1 MPGDSRRPY
10 RDFGLGQAGKHR
22 SADSRPG
29 RPGLRTLW
37 LLGVA
42 LAAIALVASLR
53 AAGALTSGSPHSRS
67 SAGSA
72 SASAGRSRSAASSP
86 RSLAPE
92 PPAALAGFAP
102 YVDTSLDPP
111 FDLTGAALRTGVR
124 QFNLG
129 FVVAAG
135 GSGCVPG
142 WAGLTA
148 TLGANSVA
156 VRITALR
163 ALGGDAAV
171 SFGGKDGA
179 ELARTCT
186 SAAQLTAAYQRVI
199 SAYRLDEIDF
209 DVEGAALSDTAANSR
224 RDEALAALQARDRG
238 LRVSFT
244 LPVLPSGLTRDG
256 INLLTRAH
264 SAGVQISAVDVL
276 AMDFGDGNAPNPT
289 AMMGTYVIRAATAT
303 DAQVAG
309 LLGISKRVAWTKI
322 AVTPM
327 IGVNDQRDE
336 VFTLSDARKLA
347 AFAARKHLAWI
358 SMWSVGRDRDCVGG
372 ASYAGPACS
381 GITQPP
387 YAFMKTL
394 RTY

>member
-1 MPGDSRRPY
+1 MPDDSRRPY
-10 RDFGLGQAGKHR
+10 RDSGWGQAGKHR
-22 SADSRPG
+22 PADSRPG
-29 RPGLRTLW
+29 RPGVRTRW
-37 LLGVA
+37 LLGVT
-42 LAAIALVASLR
+42 LAAITLVASLR
-53 AAGALTSGSPHSRS
+53 ATGALTSGSPHSKS
-67 SAGSA
+67 SARA
-72 SASAGRSRSAASSP
+72 APASAGRPRSAAPSP

-92 PPAALAGFAP
+92 PPSALAGFAP
-102 YVDTSLDPP
+102 YVDTSLNPP
-111 FDLTGAALRTGVR
+111 FDLAGAALRTGVR

-142 WAGLTA
+142 WAGLAA
-148 TLGANSVA
+148 TLSADPVA
-156 VRITALR
+156 ARITALR

-179 ELARTCT
+179 ELAQTCT
-186 SAAQLTAAYQRVI
+186 RAAQLTAAYQRVI

-209 DVEGAALSDTAANSR
+209 DVEGSALSNMAANNR
-224 RDEALAALQARDRG
+224 RDTALAALQAKDRS

-264 SAGVQISAVDVL
+264 SAGVQISAVNVL
-276 AMDFGDGNAPNPT
+276 AMDFGDSNAPNPT
-289 AMMGTYVIRAATAT
+289 AMMGTYAIRALTAT

-309 LLGISKRVAWTKI
+309 LLGISKRAAWTKI

-358 SMWSVGRDRDCVGG
+358 SMWSADRDRDCGG
-372 ASYAGPACS
+372 GSHAGPACS

-394 RTY
+394 GSY